1 MAEQEIDKLLL
12 EIEVDDKT
20 QGGSKKLVDDFAT
33 AVSKLNEQIAKLD
46 VSKFETIAK
55 AMPAMSASGG
65 GGGVAQSTK
74 KVSAELKQANKELA
88 ELQKRYEDFKSS
100 GVQGEALESIR
111 QQLRIPE
118 AEQRV
123 AELQKQGGTAPQLP
137 ETSNQVEQFEEVTSL
152 AEVYQQQLEIV
163 NAKLEQGGFTQ
174 EKYLSLKKKQLT
186 LEKQITKENERQNK
200 SETSN
205 LFASIKRVATY
216 RLIRAAIKF
225 VVDALKEGAETLAQ
239 ISPTFNTT
247 WSSVLTSMDK
257 IKGALATIGAN
268 LLPIIE
274 PIIRWVADLLVTVS
288 NTIGQ
293 ILAAFNGTGEA
304 IQTNTKYQ
312 KDYNKELKKGSLLAF
327 DTFTTMKTTE
337 QSDLYN
343 VQDSGAFG
351 SGLTGII
358 DSLTPIIDFINELIT
373 ILTDVLMPVIASIGD
388 IVGGVGD
395 QISASFKFIAGL
407 LKLLTGDFEGAWN
420 LIGESCVQMV
430 NGIAN
435 MFIALAKFIIDAL
448 NVLFVETNPLFWVL
462 KAFGIDV
469 GEKISSW
476 NASWSEKAWNPIKN
490 HAFGGGYDSADLFYA
505 NENGRTELIASTN
518 SGGGAVM
525 NMQQLESAIYSGM
538 IKAMASNSSNG
549 ESAVYLDGNK
559 VGTFVASNS
568 GFRNEANR
576 RMTGLNWR

>member
-55 AMPAMSASGG
+55 AMSAMGTSGG
-65 GGGVAQSTK
+65 GGVQSTK

-100 GVQGEALESIR
+100 GVEGEALESIR
-111 QQLRIPE
+111 QQLGIPE

-137 ETSNQVEQFEEVTSL
+137 ETSNQVEQFKEVTSL

-174 EKYLSLKKKQLT
+174 KEYLALKKQQLA
-186 LEKQITKENERQNK
+186 LEKQIANENEKQNK
-200 SETSN
+200 SFTTA
-205 LFASIKRVATY
+205 LKRVAVY
-216 RLIRAAIKF
+216 RIIRGLLKTITNAFKEGFDNLAQYSEEVNNTLSQVTSSFTVMKNSVAVAFVPLLNALTPLLQTVSTGIASLANGISYLSAKLSGNSTFLKVNVDYLKKLNEQSTLLSFDTFEKLGSGIDYSKMFDEVKVSEAFNTSELVDIVTWVSELGAILVGFGGYEIFKILKTGTLKSSISSVGKALTSTKGTLVLIAAAVVFLADGIKAVKDSWNDVNIEDWEKGITIAAAAI
-225 VVDALKEGAETLAQ
+225 A
-239 ISPTFNTT
+239 
-247 WSSVLTSMDK
+247 
-257 IKGALATIGAN
+257 ALATAIVACVMAAQGLKGIPAVLAMGA
-268 LLPIIE
+268 
-274 PIIRWVADLLVTVS
+274 A
-288 NTIGQ
+288 
-293 ILAAFNGTGEA
+293 
-304 IQTNTKYQ
+304 
-312 KDYNKELKKGSLLAF
+312 
-327 DTFTTMKTTE
+327 
-337 QSDLYN
+337 
-343 VQDSGAFG
+343 
-351 SGLTGII
+351 LTG
-358 DSLTPIIDFINELIT
+358 
-373 ILTDVLMPVIASIGD
+373 VI
-388 IVGGVGD
+388 
-395 QISASFKFIAGL
+395 
-407 LKLLTGDFEGAWN
+407 
-420 LIGESCVQMV
+420 
-430 NGIAN
+430 
-435 MFIALAKFIIDAL
+435 
-448 NVLFVETNPLFWVL
+448 L
-462 KAFGIDV
+462 KAGTEIS
-469 GEKISSW
+469 KITQ
-476 NASWSEKAWNPIKN
+476 PKN
-490 HAFGGGYDSADLFYA
+490 YAFGGGYDSADLFYA